1 MNLHEL
7 AKLGAQ
13 NRIKE
18 LREEIAKLQKLY
30 GTSFTRKKIHWTQ
43 KPENKRKLMKVITK
57 MQVAKNGK

>member
-13 NRIKE
+13 NRLTE

-30 GTSFTRKKIHWTQ
+30 GSTRKKIHWTQ
-43 KPENKRKLMKVITK
+43 KPEAIAARK
-57 MQVAKNGK
+57 GD